1 MVASRALCSCR
12 GLHCQP
18 LQTHSGRC
26 NTVTP
31 AAINLSSTLVG
42 EKNNGVGWK
51 NANSPLVGA

>member
-12 GLHCQP
+12 GLHCHP
-18 LQTHSGRC
+18 LQTHSSRC
-26 NTVTP
+26 NNVTP
-31 AAINLSSTLVG
+31 ATISLSLTLVG